1 MSATSERC
9 DAAWV
14 PRSKRRFF
22 SSGLEADH
30 CNPRAFGGVA
40 ACFTPTPRHGAHR
53 PFGRRRAGYV
63 VRGARAWA
71 GLVRTPWRY
80 GAEMARLRTAR
91 YRTEIRVC
99 CSEAVRSMRA
109 TQRCAGD
116 GVGAFPA
123 ERRDGVASATIGLGD
138 APGAAP
144 SSGGSS
150 ALVIDAATS
159 RASERARRSR
169 WTGAP
174 CRYRS
179 TWVASGTVGSGGCAR
194 RRTVASVVSLASF
207 DRCSA
212 PEHIAERAQRVRAER
227 AQHVR

>member
-1 MSATSERC
+1 M
-9 DAAWV
+9 
-14 PRSKRRFF
+14 PLQRRDDGF
-22 SSGLEADH
+22 A
-30 CNPRAFGGVA
+30 GG
-40 ACFTPTPRHGAHR
+40 GAGIDELQR
-53 PFGRRRAGYV
+53 ERRRGGTTHGREQKEQLQIRQPDSADAQTRRERFRQKSACDGGYGEGQAAGGGEGRDV
-63 VRGARAWA
+63 IGAALPRRDRERQ
-71 GLVRTPWRY
+71 L
-80 GAEMARLRTAR
+80 
-91 YRTEIRVC
+91 
-99 CSEAVRSMRA
+99 
-109 TQRCAGD
+109 
-116 GVGAFPA
+116 